1 MAQLNKLQQMK
12 RLKQNLSTAWTNV
25 KVFYSVWPNV
35 CLNKCS
41 ESLYNFTSRPS
52 VGLNVFVFF
61 IKIPQETHL
70 HKEEEKTKNLA
81 KLHSDIFF
89 CFLILWIFSHAS
101 VAPKGVTF
109 KQKHN
114 SISLPSNW
122 YTSHHTLLKFSFL
135 SRCHKQISALL
146 LYSEIRHSDW
156 LKLIHVNYNIQSNA
170 FFQH

>member
-1 MAQLNKLQQMK
+1 M
-12 RLKQNLSTAWTNV
+12 
-25 KVFYSVWPNV
+25 
-35 CLNKCS
+35 NKC
-41 ESLYNFTSRPS
+41 ESVLFSVTKCLPQQVLGISLQFHEQAFGRPALMYS
-52 VGLNVFVFF
+52 SFF

-89 CFLILWIFSHAS
+89 CFLILLIFSHASVAAS

>member
-12 RLKQNLSTAWTNV
+12 RLKQNLSTVWTNV
-25 KVFYSVWPNV
+25 KVLYSVWPNV

-89 CFLILWIFSHAS
+89 FFLILWIFSHAS
-101 VAPKGVTF
+101 VAAWP
-109 KQKHN
+109 QKV
-114 SISLPSNW
+114 LPSNKNIIPFRF
-122 YTSHHTLLKFSFL
+122 HL
-135 SRCHKQISALL
+135 ID
-146 LYSEIRHSDW
+146 IRHIT
-156 LKLIHVNYNIQSNA
+156 LCSNSPSWVDA
-170 FFQH
+170 INKFQHYYCILK